1 MSFLNPKEYD
11 VNPEQLPSGLV
22 LGNIIWIAIL
32 AVILI
37 TLLFKFPIQETLE
50 GKVQIFHNGVPL
62 SINAKTNGHLNLY
75 ITDQEKIVED
85 EVIGFY
91 NWKVTQDQIATLE
104 KLAKFDYNNDDPY
117 SSLNLRTLI
126 SSVDRQTIPF
136 IQGEISAISTALKIY
151 ERAKEQD
158 GFSKFESSQNQRISS
173 IEKNQSI
180 NQAVI
185 KSREEQL
192 SVLFDHIASDKE
204 LYEKGIMSQR
214 DFELKKRA
222 YEKEAIEI
230 QAGSL
235 SIGEMQENIQDIK
248 SSIELGKYNL
258 LLVELENYKK
268 LHTSLEEYRKAFYV
282 IKEDKEI
289 VAPISGTVFISD
301 ILRFTQVV
309 QSGDEIL
316 TIKPQNQGQ
325 KSLARIVTGPES
337 MGRVNIGDKV
347 MISLDAFPPEQY
359 GVLYASVKATRDIP
373 QNDGYI
379 FDLNLTNDLL
389 TSHKKQLKPLSELTG
404 MGSILI
410 NRTNIFQIVKDQI
423 LATKTRLEG
432 PNIGELDVSRNN

>member
-204 LYEKGIMSQR
+204 LYEKGIMS
-214 DFELKKRA
+214 
-222 YEKEAIEI
+222 
-230 QAGSL
+230 
-235 SIGEMQENIQDIK
+235 
-248 SSIELGKYNL
+248 
-258 LLVELENYKK
+258 
-268 LHTSLEEYRKAFYV
+268 
-282 IKEDKEI
+282 
-289 VAPISGTVFISD
+289 
-301 ILRFTQVV
+301 
-309 QSGDEIL
+309 
-316 TIKPQNQGQ
+316 
-325 KSLARIVTGPES
+325 
-337 MGRVNIGDKV
+337 
-347 MISLDAFPPEQY
+347 
-359 GVLYASVKATRDIP
+359 
-373 QNDGYI
+373 
-379 FDLNLTNDLL
+379 
-389 TSHKKQLKPLSELTG
+389 
-404 MGSILI
+404 
-410 NRTNIFQIVKDQI
+410 
-423 LATKTRLEG
+423 
-432 PNIGELDVSRNN
+432 